1 MRRFDQALAA
11 LVPVVPKPL
20 LRVISRRYIAG
31 AAMDEAL
38 AVVAQLSRDGKLAT
52 VDVLGEGVDRPG
64 AAEALSD
71 EYCDLLHRMR
81 AAGVDPNVSVKL
93 TGIGLGIDREVCLR
107 QIERILDTARTC
119 EGFVRIDM
127 ESSATTDA
135 ALEVYGHL
143 RSRGYGNV
151 GVVLQ
156 AYLHR
161 TMDDIPG
168 LENVRLCKGI
178 YREPPAIAL
187 QEPDAIR
194 QAYLAAL
201 ERLLD
206 QGSYVGIATHDE
218 SLIVEA
224 ERAVVARGLD
234 RSRYE
239 FQMLLGVRAERGDAL
254 VRNGH
259 RVRVYVP
266 YGTHWH
272 AYATRR
278 LKENPRIAGYVARD
292 LVGSMRRRR

>member
-1 MRRFDQALAA
+1 MRRFDQALAV

-20 LRVISRRYIAG
+20 LRVLSRRYIAG
-31 AAMDEAL
+31 ATMDEAL
-38 AVVAQLSRDGKLAT
+38 AVVGQLSRDGKLAT

-64 AAEALSD
+64 AAEALAD

-81 AAGVDPNVSVKL
+81 AAGVDANVSVKL
-93 TGIGLGIDREVCLR
+93 TGIGLGIDRDLCLR

-135 ALEVYGHL
+135 ALEVYRVL

-178 YREPPAIAL
+178 YREPPTIAL
-187 QEPDAIR
+187 QDPDAIR

-218 SLIVEA
+218 SLLVEA
-224 ERAVVARGLD
+224 ERAVVRRGLD

-239 FQMLLGVRAERGDAL
+239 FQMLLGVRSERGDVL
-254 VRNGH
+254 VRDGH
-259 RVRVYVP
+259 RLRVYVP
-266 YGTHWH
+266 YGIHWR
-272 AYATRR
+272 AYAMRR

-292 LVGSMRRRR
+292 LMRVGRRRQ